1 MSEMDIERQKQA
13 ASAWF
18 AELRDR
24 MCAAFEALEDGVK
37 APNDAAGDGRPG
49 RRRRRR

>member
-1 MSEMDIERQKQA
+1 MTDKTLEDRKEI

-24 MCAAFEALEDGVK
+24 MCAAFEKLEDEVQP
-37 APNDAAGDGRPG
+37 PNDAAGEDGKP
-49 RRRRRR
+49 